1 MSPAARRTRSKA
13 TSAASTGS
21 SNSAATPHVTRKPP
35 ELIFRCY
42 VLRPASSGSKLST
55 RPRLGCV
62 QCVTAPGKPNVA
74 TEAVEKSFS
83 TVPSLEGTPADYL
96 AIARLDHSTKHI
108 FIVPGIML
116 AILLRGVRVESLG
129 ISFGFGLA
137 AAVCVASANYIIN
150 EWLDRE
156 SDKFHPTK
164 SKRSAVQRVLRGDII
179 LLEWAAFL
187 GVGLTCAFM
196 ASVPIFLVA
205 CVFALQGVLYNVPPF
220 RLKEIPY
227 LDVITESINN
237 ALRLAIGWL
246 IVDPTSFPP
255 SSIVLLFWS
264 GGAFLMAAKRLS
276 EFRDI
281 VRSHGEGLLSQ
292 YRASFAAYSE
302 ISLTVSCFV
311 YALCSTFFLGIFA
324 IKYRIEYLLTIP
336 TVIAL
341 FAYYLVLSMKPGSSA
356 QKPENL
362 YRENGLIFLVV
373 LLTVVFVL
381 ATIVDLPAIEIFAG
395 QRYISF

>member
-1 MSPAARRTRSKA
+1 M
-13 TSAASTGS
+13 
-21 SNSAATPHVTRKPP
+21 
-35 ELIFRCY
+35 
-42 VLRPASSGSKLST
+42 
-55 RPRLGCV
+55 
-62 QCVTAPGKPNVA
+62 
-74 TEAVEKSFS
+74 
-83 TVPSLEGTPADYL
+83 PSLEGTPADYL

-341 FAYYLVLSMKPGSSA
+341 FAYYLALSMKPRSSA

>member
-1 MSPAARRTRSKA
+1 M
-13 TSAASTGS
+13 
-21 SNSAATPHVTRKPP
+21 
-35 ELIFRCY
+35 
-42 VLRPASSGSKLST
+42 
-55 RPRLGCV
+55 
-62 QCVTAPGKPNVA
+62 
-74 TEAVEKSFS
+74 
-83 TVPSLEGTPADYL
+83 PSLEGTPADYL

-156 SDKFHPTK
+156 SDKFHPMK

-341 FAYYLVLSMKPGSSA
+341 FAYYLALSMKPGSSA
-356 QKPENL
+356 EKPENL

>member
-1 MSPAARRTRSKA
+1 M
-13 TSAASTGS
+13 
-21 SNSAATPHVTRKPP
+21 
-35 ELIFRCY
+35 
-42 VLRPASSGSKLST
+42 
-55 RPRLGCV
+55 
-62 QCVTAPGKPNVA
+62 
-74 TEAVEKSFS
+74 
-83 TVPSLEGTPADYL
+83 PSLEGTPADYL

-341 FAYYLVLSMKPGSSA
+341 FAYYLALSMKPGSSA
-356 QKPENL
+356 EKPENL

-395 QRYISF
+395 QRYINF

>member
-1 MSPAARRTRSKA
+1 M
-13 TSAASTGS
+13 
-21 SNSAATPHVTRKPP
+21 
-35 ELIFRCY
+35 
-42 VLRPASSGSKLST
+42 
-55 RPRLGCV
+55 
-62 QCVTAPGKPNVA
+62 
-74 TEAVEKSFS
+74 
-83 TVPSLEGTPADYL
+83 PSLEGTPADYL

-164 SKRSAVQRVLRGDII
+164 SKRSAVQRVLRGDVI

-341 FAYYLVLSMKPGSSA
+341 FAYYLALSMKPRSSA

>member
-1 MSPAARRTRSKA
+1 M
-13 TSAASTGS
+13 
-21 SNSAATPHVTRKPP
+21 
-35 ELIFRCY
+35 
-42 VLRPASSGSKLST
+42 
-55 RPRLGCV
+55 
-62 QCVTAPGKPNVA
+62 
-74 TEAVEKSFS
+74 
-83 TVPSLEGTPADYL
+83 

-164 SKRSAVQRVLRGDII
+164 SKRSAVQRVLRGDVI

-341 FAYYLVLSMKPGSSA
+341 FAYYLALSMKPGSSA
-356 QKPENL
+356 EKPENL

>member
-1 MSPAARRTRSKA
+1 M
-13 TSAASTGS
+13 
-21 SNSAATPHVTRKPP
+21 
-35 ELIFRCY
+35 
-42 VLRPASSGSKLST
+42 
-55 RPRLGCV
+55 
-62 QCVTAPGKPNVA
+62 
-74 TEAVEKSFS
+74 
-83 TVPSLEGTPADYL
+83 PSLEGTPADYL

-341 FAYYLVLSMKPGSSA
+341 FAYYLALSMKPRSSA
-356 QKPENL
+356 NCT
-362 YRENGLIFLVV
+362 GCC
-373 LLTVVFVL
+373 
-381 ATIVDLPAIEIFAG
+381 ATEAP
-395 QRYISF
+395 

>member
-1 MSPAARRTRSKA
+1 M
-13 TSAASTGS
+13 
-21 SNSAATPHVTRKPP
+21 
-35 ELIFRCY
+35 
-42 VLRPASSGSKLST
+42 
-55 RPRLGCV
+55 
-62 QCVTAPGKPNVA
+62 
-74 TEAVEKSFS
+74 
-83 TVPSLEGTPADYL
+83 PSLEGTPADYL

-281 VRSHGEGLLSQ
+281 VRSHGEGLLSR

-324 IKYRIEYLLTIP
+324 IKYRIEYLLTVP

-341 FAYYLVLSMKPGSSA
+341 FAYYLALSMKPGSSA

>member
-1 MSPAARRTRSKA
+1 M
-13 TSAASTGS
+13 
-21 SNSAATPHVTRKPP
+21 
-35 ELIFRCY
+35 
-42 VLRPASSGSKLST
+42 
-55 RPRLGCV
+55 
-62 QCVTAPGKPNVA
+62 
-74 TEAVEKSFS
+74 
-83 TVPSLEGTPADYL
+83 PSLEGTPADYL

-156 SDKFHPTK
+156 SDKFHPMK

-341 FAYYLVLSMKPGSSA
+341 FAYYLALSMKPRSSA

-395 QRYISF
+395 QRYINF

>member
-1 MSPAARRTRSKA
+1 M
-13 TSAASTGS
+13 
-21 SNSAATPHVTRKPP
+21 
-35 ELIFRCY
+35 
-42 VLRPASSGSKLST
+42 
-55 RPRLGCV
+55 
-62 QCVTAPGKPNVA
+62 
-74 TEAVEKSFS
+74 
-83 TVPSLEGTPADYL
+83 PSLEGTPADYL

-108 FIVPGIML
+108 FIVPGIIL

>member
-1 MSPAARRTRSKA
+1 M
-13 TSAASTGS
+13 
-21 SNSAATPHVTRKPP
+21 
-35 ELIFRCY
+35 
-42 VLRPASSGSKLST
+42 
-55 RPRLGCV
+55 
-62 QCVTAPGKPNVA
+62 
-74 TEAVEKSFS
+74 
-83 TVPSLEGTPADYL
+83 PSLEGTPADYL

-108 FIVPGIML
+108 FIVPGIIL

-341 FAYYLVLSMKPGSSA
+341 FAYYLALSMKPGSSA

-381 ATIVDLPAIEIFAG
+381 ATIVDLPAIAIFAG

>member
-1 MSPAARRTRSKA
+1 
-13 TSAASTGS
+13 
-21 SNSAATPHVTRKPP
+21 
-35 ELIFRCY
+35 
-42 VLRPASSGSKLST
+42 
-55 RPRLGCV
+55 
-62 QCVTAPGKPNVA
+62 
-74 TEAVEKSFS
+74 
-83 TVPSLEGTPADYL
+83 VPSLEGTPADYL

-108 FIVPGIML
+108 FIVPGIIL

-187 GVGLTCAFM
+187 GAGLTCAFM

-341 FAYYLVLSMKPGSSA
+341 FAYYLALSMKPGSSA